1 MSADGCRIRLVYLP
15 AYAPNLNLIE
25 RLWWLFKRKT
35 LYNQHF
41 PTFAQFKA
49 AVDGFFSNIASY
61 RDEIRTL
68 ISGAFHF
75 IGTQNPPAPMF
86 QRVFGDGTVLRG
98 TGQRRWVSDVDL
110 LRRRGGIQ
118 MAPASERRRRAAA
131 HGRDQQQANERAGC
145 GREKPSM

>member
-1 MSADGCRIRLVYLP
+1 MVYLP

-49 AVDGFFSNIASY
+49 AVDGFFNNIASY
-61 RDEIRTL
+61 HDEIRTL

-75 IGTQNPPAPMF
+75 IGTQNPQAP
-86 QRVFGDGTVLRG
+86 
-98 TGQRRWVSDVDL
+98 
-110 LRRRGGIQ
+110 
-118 MAPASERRRRAAA
+118 
-131 HGRDQQQANERAGC
+131 
-145 GREKPSM
+145 